1 LNRFETVQLVGF
13 DPADM
18 HALVADVASYPRF
31 LPWVKAARLWDR
43 QDDGTGA
50 SRFKAEVLVG
60 FKAFRAPF
68 ATTVETDPQRLTIAT
83 ALIRGPFKVLECQ
96 WRFSGIPG
104 ACQVAVAIDYQFSDP
119 ILQAL
124 LGANI
129 DKAVSRLVSA
139 FTAEAERRYKAA
151 QAS

>member
-1 LNRFETVQLVGF
+1 MNRFDTVQLVGF
-13 DPADM
+13 APVDM

-43 QDDGTGA
+43 SAEASGT
-50 SRFKAEVLVG
+50 SHFKAEVLVG

-68 ATTVETDPQRLTIAT
+68 ATTVEIDPARLTIDT
-83 ALIRGPFKVLECQ
+83 ALIRGPFKVLQCR
-96 WRFSGIPG
+96 WHFSGIPG
-104 ACQVAVAIDYQFSDP
+104 ACQVAVGIDYQFSDP
-119 ILQAL
+119 VLQAL

-129 DKAVSRLVSA
+129 DKAVSRLVAA

-151 QAS
+151 EAK

>member
-18 HALVADVASYPRF
+18 HGLVADVASYPRF

-43 QDDGTGA
+43 QAGA
-50 SRFKAEVLVG
+50 GDARHFKAEVLVG

-68 ATTVETDPQRLTIAT
+68 ATTVDTDPNRMTIET
-83 ALIRGPFKVLECQ
+83 SLIRGPFRRLECQ

-104 ACQVAVAIDYQFSDP
+104 ACQVEVGIDYQFSDP
-119 ILQAL
+119 LLQAL

-129 DKAVSRLVSA
+129 DKAVAKLVAA
-139 FTAEAERRYKAA
+139 FTAEAERRYKADA
-151 QAS
+151 